1 MIATLIDSNILI
13 DIATRD
19 PVWFEWSTEHL
30 VTATDAGQVLLNQVI
45 FSEVGAGY
53 RDPARLDLA
62 LSDVALERRS
72 IPWSAAHLA
81 GQRFRDHRRAGGR
94 RDRTLPDFLIGAH
107 AETEGLRLLTR
118 DTRVYRRW
126 FPAVTLI
133 GPPDA

>member
-1 MIATLIDSNILI
+1 MIATLVDSNVLI

-19 PVWFEWSTEHL
+19 PVWFEWSSEHL
-30 VTATDAGQVLLNQVI
+30 VAATDAGRTLLNQVI

-53 RDPARLDLA
+53 RDRARLDRA
-62 LSDVALERRS
+62 LSEVALERQS
-72 IPWSAAHLA
+72 LPWPAAHLA
-81 GQRFRDHRRAGGR
+81 GQRFRDYRRAGGR

-133 GPPDA
+133 SPLRV